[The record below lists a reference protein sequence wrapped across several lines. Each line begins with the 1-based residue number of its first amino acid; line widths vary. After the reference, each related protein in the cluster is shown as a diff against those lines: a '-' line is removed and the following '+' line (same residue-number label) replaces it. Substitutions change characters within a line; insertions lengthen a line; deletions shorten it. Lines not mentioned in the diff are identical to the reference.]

1 MVWKGPEGRNQP
13 AQALGMGSGW
23 TEGQADSHGWDK
35 AQLKEKMAKP
45 ANTLAMNINLEES
58 SGCLGSNRLP
68 MPMVNMKTDIKIM
81 KLRGMSGCLLFTRTR
96 APMARQMPPP
106 IVRDQ
111 SRSREPEVSEWGDMM
126 VRLKEEAS
134 VDGSCAFAFSS
145 VLAPK

>member
-1 MVWKGPEGRNQP
+1 
-13 AQALGMGSGW
+13 MGSGW
-23 TEGQADSHGWDK
+23 PEGKTDSHGWDK

-58 SGCLGSNRLP
+58 SECLGSSKLP
-68 MPMVNMKTDIKIM
+68 MPMVNMETDINIM

-111 SRSREPEVSEWGDMM
+111 SRSREPEVSDSGDML
-126 VRLKEEAS
+126 VCLKEEAS
-134 VDGSCAFAFSS
+134 VVGSCVFAFSS
-145 VLAPK
+145 VLALK